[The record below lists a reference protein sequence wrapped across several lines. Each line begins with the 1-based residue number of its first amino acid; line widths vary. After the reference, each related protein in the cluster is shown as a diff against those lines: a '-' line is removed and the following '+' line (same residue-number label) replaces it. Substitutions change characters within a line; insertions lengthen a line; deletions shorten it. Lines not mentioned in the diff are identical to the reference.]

1 MENKESVRRP
11 TPEELLLIEY
21 LAQKAQYTLKPDWQ
35 QGVWAEPITEERNGD
50 EHVSCGNSKMYEAYP
65 IRFAH
70 DPFG

>member
-1 MENKESVRRP
+1 
-11 TPEELLLIEY
+11 LIEY

-50 EHVSCGNSKMYEAYP
+50 EQVSCGNSKMYEAYP
-65 IRFAH
+65 IWFAH